1 MPCRLFLDSN
11 PPAVLVGALLTASQL
26 ARLHRDNYAPLATAA
41 PYPQLRKLLIH
52 SEPAVRARVCNLL
65 GNMCRH
71 SAYFY
76 TALDRHGL
84 LPPLIQ
90 RCMDDDRSTRKFAC
104 FAIGNAGELS
114 VCACLCAATYAH
126 PYALDFKLYGCL
138 HVILLH
144 WPQSFLIRLCLQLEI
159 LLFYCTLILTL
170 PREANLQLLD
180 NDCFMCVCGVL
191 SAICMLEQVSTTAA
205 CTRPCEQA

>member
-1 MPCRLFLDSN
+1 MPCRLLLDSN
-11 PPAVLVGALLTASQL
+11 PPAVLVGALLAASQL

-90 RCMDDDRSTRKFAC
+90 RCTDDDRSTRKFAC

-114 VCACLCAATYAH
+114 ICACLCAATCAH
-126 PYALDFKLYGCL
+126 PYALDSNLYGCL
-138 HVILLH
+138 PVILLH
-144 WPQSFLIRLCLQLEI
+144 WPPSFFPQATNLQALSAGDLHESGLNFCCFTV
-159 LLFYCTLILTL
+159 LLSC
-170 PREANLQLLD
+170 PCPEKANLKLLD
-180 NDCFMCVCGVL
+180 NDCFTCICGV
-191 SAICMLEQVSTTAA
+191 
-205 CTRPCEQA
+205 

>member
-1 MPCRLFLDSN
+1 MYTPCHAAVGISQGCKGQVCAADARMLQLTLTWSSEPKRKCSHSMRHGCCPCRLLLDSN
-11 PPAVLVGALLTASQL
+11 PPAVLVAALLTASQL

-41 PYPQLRKLLIH
+41 PYPQLRKLLNH

-90 RCMDDDRSTRKFAC
+90 RCTDDDRSTRKFAC
-104 FAIGNAGELS
+104 FAIGNAGQLCT
-114 VCACLCAATYAH
+114 CACLWAAASAH
-126 PYALDFKLYGCL
+126 PCA
-138 HVILLH
+138 
-144 WPQSFLIRLCLQLEI
+144 
-159 LLFYCTLILTL
+159 
-170 PREANLQLLD
+170 
-180 NDCFMCVCGVL
+180 L
-191 SAICMLEQVSTTAA
+191 SAELDIHL
-205 CTRPCEQA
+205 PF

>member
-1 MPCRLFLDSN
+1 MQSHYASQLLPTCRLLLDSN
-11 PPAVLVGALLTASQL
+11 PPAVLVAALLTASQL

-41 PYPQLRKLLIH
+41 PYPQLRKLLNH

-90 RCMDDDRSTRKFAC
+90 RCTDDDRSTRKFAC
-104 FAIGNAGELS
+104 FAIGNAGQLCI
-114 VCACLCAATYAH
+114 CACLCAAASAQAYAVN
-126 PYALDFKLYGCL
+126 AELDVHLLLTFGCWSCVEAWVPDL
-138 HVILLH
+138 QQL
-144 WPQSFLIRLCLQLEI
+144 RL
-159 LLFYCTLILTL
+159 
-170 PREANLQLLD
+170 
-180 NDCFMCVCGVL
+180 
-191 SAICMLEQVSTTAA
+191 
-205 CTRPCEQA
+205 